1 MRSRVAGK
9 RPGLL
14 LVCTCGHFPVPTAS
28 DTLSVLRYHYKYT
41 TKEQKTT
48 FAKERSKPGRWRCGV
63 VHAWVGQI
71 VTFFATAPLAA
82 PWAP

>member
-1 MRSRVAGK
+1 MRRGERGGRVCS
-9 RPGLL
+9 PY
-14 LVCTCGHFPVPTAS
+14 S
-28 DTLSVLRYHYKYT
+28 DFIINDT